1 VAWRTIVIS
10 TPARLRVENDQLVIT
25 QQESVSFPIEDIAVL
40 MLESPEVL
48 LSSAL
53 LDRLAQH
60 DVLLLACDQRHM
72 PSMACVPFA
81 GHSRLAGVQ
90 RMQLEATVP
99 FRKRCWQAIVRYKI
113 GNQAECLKL
122 LGSAN
127 AAKIGLM
134 VDKVTSGDATNI
146 ESVAARM
153 HFQAAFGHEFIR
165 FAEDGINSALNYGYA
180 VMRASVA
187 RALTLHGFL
196 PAHGIH
202 HHSELNQFN
211 LADDFIEPLRP
222 MVDLRVA
229 ELRPEGELTKA
240 HREALVALIHADVL
254 IDGKRQAALHATEMM
269 AGSFLAACRD
279 KDPGLLRLPK
289 LLPLRTHAYE

>member
-1 VAWRTIVIS
+1 MAWRTIVIS
-10 TPARLRVENDQLVIT
+10 NPARLRVENDQLVIA

-60 DVLLLACDQRHM
+60 EVLLLACDQRHM

-90 RMQLEATVP
+90 RMQLEATAP
-99 FRKRCWQAIVRYKI
+99 FRKRCWQAIVRHKI
-113 GNQAECLKL
+113 ANQAECLRI
-122 LGSAN
+122 LGRAG

-134 VDKVTSGDATNI
+134 ADKVTSGDAANI
-146 ESVAARM
+146 ESVAARE
-153 HFQAAFGHEFIR
+153 HFHAAFGHGFAR

-180 VMRASVA
+180 VMRASIA

-222 MVDLRVA
+222 IVDLRVA
-229 ELRPEGELTKA
+229 EMRPEGELTKA
-240 HREALVALIHADVL
+240 HREALVALIQADVL
-254 IDGKRQAALHATEMM
+254 IDGKRQATLHAAEVM
-269 AGSFLAACRD
+269 AGSFLAACHA
-279 KDPGLLRLPK
+279 KDPALLKLPGLL
-289 LLPLRTHAYE
+289 PLKTHAYE